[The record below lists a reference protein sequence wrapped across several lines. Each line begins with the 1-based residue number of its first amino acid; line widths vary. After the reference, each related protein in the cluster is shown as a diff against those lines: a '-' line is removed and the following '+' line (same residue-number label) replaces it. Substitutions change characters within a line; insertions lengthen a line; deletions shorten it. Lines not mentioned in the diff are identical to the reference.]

1 MKPKNIPVQAA
12 RLFSMALVSAA
23 CALTAQAALAQDSG
37 WYAGGNVGRT
47 SATVDNARITSGL
60 ASSGLATT
68 SISDR
73 DRDTGYKIYGGY
85 QLSPNFALEGGY
97 FDLGKF
103 GFTANTNPAGTLNGD
118 IRLRGLN
125 LDLVGTLPLSE
136 RFSLLG
142 RVGANY
148 AQTRGTFSGTGA
160 VGVTNPNPSKRDTN
174 YKIGVG
180 LQYAF
185 TESLSMRGEL
195 ERYRI
200 NDAVGNRG
208 HVDMVSVGLVYKFG
222 GKTQTPAPLMPR
234 SVMVEP
240 VVIAAAP
247 LVVSP
252 PPPPPPPPLPPPPP
266 PAPVKVSFSADS
278 LFDFD
283 KSVVKPTGKQ
293 ALDKFATDLKGTQYD
308 SVRVTGHTDR
318 IGSQAYNLKLSSR
331 RAEAV
336 SAYLVEA
343 GGVAS
348 NKIAAQ
354 GVNGADPVTKP
365 GDCIGNK
372 PTPKLIECLQP
383 DRRVEVE
390 VTATKPGR

>member
-1 MKPKNIPVQAA
+1 MKPKNTSTQAA
-12 RLFSMALVSAA
+12 RLFSTAVIAAATLLTMQTAMA
-23 CALTAQAALAQDSG
+23 QESG

-47 SATVDNARITSGL
+47 SATIDDARITSGL
-60 ASSGLATT
+60 AASGLATT
-68 SISDR
+68 SIADR

-103 GFTANTNPAGTLNGD
+103 GFTATTNPAGTLNGD
-118 IRLRGLN
+118 IRVRGLN

-160 VGVTNPNPSKRDTN
+160 VGVTNPNPSKNDTN
-174 YKIGVG
+174 YKIGIG

-185 TESLSMRGEL
+185 TEALSMRGEL

-208 HVDMVSVGLVYKFG
+208 HIDMVSVGLVYKFG
-222 GKTQTPAPLMPR
+222 GKVQTPPPLVPR

-240 VVIAAAP
+240 VAIAAAP
-247 LVVSP
+247 VIVTP
-252 PPPPPPPPLPPPPP
+252 PPPPPPPAPLPP
-266 PAPVKVSFSADS
+266 PAPVRVSFSADS

-283 KSVVKPTGKQ
+283 KSAVKPTGKL
-293 ALDKFATDLKGTQYD
+293 ALDKFAADLKGTQYD
-308 SVRVTGHTDR
+308 AVRVTGHTDR

-336 SAYLVEA
+336 SAYLVES
-343 GGVAS
+343 GGIAS

-354 GVNGADPVTKP
+354 GVNGANPVTKP
-365 GDCIGNK
+365 GECIGNK
-372 PTPKLIECLQP
+372 PTAKLIECLQP

-390 VTATKPGR
+390 VTGTKPGR